1 MELNDKLNDK
11 YNKDKAT
18 YKKLEN
24 MKTILN
30 NLENDL
36 KIKTIAK

>member
-24 MKTILN
+24 MKTILK
-30 NLENDL
+30 NLEKDL
-36 KIKTIAK
+36 KIKTRAK